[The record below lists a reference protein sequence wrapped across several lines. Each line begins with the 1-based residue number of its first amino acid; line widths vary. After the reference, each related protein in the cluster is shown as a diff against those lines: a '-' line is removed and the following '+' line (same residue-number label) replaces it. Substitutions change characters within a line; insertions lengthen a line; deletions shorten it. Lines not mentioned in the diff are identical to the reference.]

1 MIERNI
7 MYLRKSRQLTQ
18 EELACCRTKRPGE
31 KRHACLVDWDQLDA
45 LPQKEPGLLKR
56 YDYENAA
63 CLFLPREEC

>member
-1 MIERNI
+1 MTPEERA
-7 MYLRKSRQLTQ
+7 Q
-18 EELACCRTKRPGE
+18 CRTKRPGE